1 MRPRRTTRMT
11 MAMATAVATAL
22 PLVAFHAAPAEAAGT
37 QKYQHRAKVGAQVLR
52 VIALDQTPGIEG
64 GKVVD
69 LRVGRASSMLNTRR
83 ATPAVST
90 SKSLGGR
97 GLADNDLSGQ
107 LTALVAKAG
116 PSKGP
121 DEIPS
126 QTLVPVPAEPLLSAG
141 VSSGEAMARWAGKRS
156 CVPGGQDATSSTSST
171 TDVTVLPGA
180 IPDAGSLLALDGTAS
195 AFQRTQYL
203 PRGDR
208 AGLKGVATTGLADL
222 ALFGGAVGVEVVSD
236 PKMVATATGREGG
249 ATIEYTPAVLE
260 ITGPD
265 GQPVPIPTDGAP
277 AEIAFPENPLLGLTL
292 QFPGVIKEKVTE
304 NGRMAKAKSVT
315 LRAVLSL
322 GGQVIADIAVAPLQT
337 KVKVPRNGI
346 AC

>member
-1 MRPRRTTRMT
+1 MRTRRTTRMT

-37 QKYQHRAKVGAQVLR
+37 QKYQHRAKVGAQILR
-52 VIALDQTPGIEG
+52 VLVLDQTPGIEG

-69 LRVGRASSMLNTRR
+69 LRVGRASSMLNTRKP
-83 ATPAVST
+83 TPSIST

-97 GLADNDLSGQ
+97 GLADNDLSGL

-116 PSKGP
+116 PSKGT
-121 DEIPS
+121 DKIPN
-126 QTLVPVPAEPLLSAG
+126 QTLVPVPAEPLLSLGA
-141 VSSGEAMARWAGKRS
+141 SSGEAMARWAGKRS
-156 CVPGGQDATSSTSST
+156 CVPGGQDATSSMSST
-171 TDVTVLPGA
+171 TDATVLPGA
-180 IPDAGSLLALDGTAS
+180 IPGTGSLLALDGTAS
-195 AFQRTQYL
+195 AIQSTQYL

-222 ALFGGAVGVEVVSD
+222 ELFGGAVGVEVSSD
-236 PKMVATATGREGG
+236 PKMVARATGRPGG
-249 ATIEYTPAVLE
+249 AKIEYTPAVLE

-277 AEIAFPENPLLGLTL
+277 AEISFPENPLLGLTL

-337 KVKVPRNGI
+337 KVKVPKNGI